1 MLTELDEVYEVLS
14 CLPDPVFIISEEGEY
29 VDFLGG
35 TDTQS
40 YHDGSAL
47 IGQTLHSVMPSEQ
60 ADWYISQ
67 VITSLDNNQV
77 MTVEYDLCVEDLNG
91 IDPKSGP
98 AGTLRFEGKIFPLS
112 FTCKNQRVVCW
123 LTRNISKR
131 HRLELKLRKQSESD
145 PLTQIANRRYF
156 FSTLATITKSTTPHC
171 LLLMDIDY
179 FKKVNDT
186 YGHLAGDNTLKEV
199 VARIQDIIRPDDTF
213 ARVGGEEFALL
224 LPDIEEHTA
233 YEIAERIRCTI
244 ADTPFHY
251 EQQTFSIT
259 LSVGVTQARYQER
272 NNHIFSRADD
282 ALYIAKSRGRN
293 QSMVLS

>member
-1 MLTELDEVYEVLS
+1 
-14 CLPDPVFIISEEGEY
+14 
-29 VDFLGG
+29 
-35 TDTQS
+35 
-40 YHDGSAL
+40 
-47 IGQTLHSVMPSEQ
+47 
-60 ADWYISQ
+60 
-67 VITSLDNNQV
+67 
-77 MTVEYDLCVEDLNG
+77 
-91 IDPKSGP
+91 
-98 AGTLRFEGKIFPLS
+98 
-112 FTCKNQRVVCW
+112 
-123 LTRNISKR
+123 
-131 HRLELKLRKQSESD
+131 
-145 PLTQIANRRYF
+145 
-156 FSTLATITKSTTPHC
+156 
-171 LLLMDIDY
+171 MDIDY

-259 LSVGVTQARYQER
+259 LSVGITQARYQER